1 MWDPETTQAC
11 NGFLVNFTAMYSFSR
26 PSEPQGYSTQ
36 KVKQIAQQY
45 PSDLA
50 GDASGPNI
58 IFIMNESWAD
68 FTRTGQLDTS
78 EPVTPF
84 IDSLA
89 GSGEAVYGNTVV
101 PVVGAG
107 TSCSEFEALTGASYF
122 FGLSSNPYGFYTY
135 PGMASSAE
143 NMKQLGYQS
152 RAQHLMPAA
161 NWDRSSGFPRLGFED
176 FISLED
182 VEDVE
187 IFRGLPTD
195 AASYKELVH
204 MFDAGNGP
212 QYLFCITAQNHGG
225 YDTGLAVNSQLE
237 ILSPAGSYPCAQE
250 YLRLLQKTD
259 AAFAELVNY
268 FRAQPEPTIILMF
281 GDHLPA
287 VEEEFLNA
295 TLPENDIFALY
306 TTPFILWANYDLGLD
321 KSAPEVTMSSN
332 YLFSYLLETA
342 DLPMTGLQKMLRTL
356 YAEYPVISVAGVL
369 DRDGNYIN
377 AAAAADLPLIR
388 DYSYMQYNYL
398 VKHAKT
404 ASEFY
409 QFHQ

>member
-1 MWDPETTQAC
+1 
-11 NGFLVNFTAMYSFSR
+11 MYKR
-26 PSEPQGYSTQ
+26 Q
-36 KVKQIAQQY
+36 
-45 PSDLA
+45 
-50 GDASGPNI
+50 
-58 IFIMNESWAD
+58 
-68 FTRTGQLDTS
+68 
-78 EPVTPF
+78 
-84 IDSLA
+84 
-89 GSGEAVYGNTVV
+89 
-101 PVVGAG
+101 
-107 TSCSEFEALTGASYF
+107 
-122 FGLSSNPYGFYTY
+122 
-135 PGMASSAE
+135 
-143 NMKQLGYQS
+143 
-152 RAQHLMPAA
+152 AA

-259 AAFAELVNY
+259 AAFAELVNH

-321 KSAPEVTMSSN
+321 KSASEVTMSSN

-356 YAEYPVISVAGVL
+356 YTEYPVISVAGVL

-398 VKHAKT
+398 VKHL
-404 ASEFY
+404 SLI
-409 QFHQ
+409 HI